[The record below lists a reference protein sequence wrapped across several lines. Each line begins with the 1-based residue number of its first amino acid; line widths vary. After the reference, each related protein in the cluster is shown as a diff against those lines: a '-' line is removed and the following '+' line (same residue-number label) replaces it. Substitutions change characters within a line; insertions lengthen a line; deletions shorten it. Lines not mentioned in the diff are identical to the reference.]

1 MAGGEKGI
9 CQHLKRFF
17 LRQTL
22 LQSLKR
28 FSERKLLNS
37 PLEGWIKTIGV
48 MQTCLKMDGEKEWIT
63 WHSIGIKRNQFFQT
77 NFCAYGEAK
86 QLAEKQDLNY
96 IYIDLFLNAF

>member
-1 MAGGEKGI
+1 
-9 CQHLKRFF
+9 
-17 LRQTL
+17 
-22 LQSLKR
+22 
-28 FSERKLLNS
+28 
-37 PLEGWIKTIGV
+37 

-96 IYIDLFLNAF
+96 IYIYIYIFLTQNGTIFYLKHSSGN